1 VNGVSLSSGRSAV
14 NAVRDRVIIA
24 VAAAVITQALVL
36 GMISNIDE
44 AGRDLASEQSPY
56 AFRGAGQWL
65 AEHTPPDS
73 IVFNTDW
80 DEFPMLF
87 YYDTN
92 NSYIVG
98 LDPTYLYDRDHSMW
112 KEYADITLGNVDDP
126 GPAIRD
132 RFGANYVVT
141 DNAHTDF
148 MDTVDQSG
156 GFEKVF
162 SDEYTTVLRVKGPD
176 ERRTEASHSNKDA
189 GNDADG
195 SGDDSDDDDS
205 DK

>member
-1 VNGVSLSSGRSAV
+1 
-14 NAVRDRVIIA
+14 
-24 VAAAVITQALVL
+24 
-36 GMISNIDE
+36 M
-44 AGRDLASEQSPY
+44 
-56 AFRGAGQWL
+56 
-65 AEHTPPDS
+65 AEHTPPGS

-87 YYDTN
+87 YYNTN

-132 RFGANYVVT
+132 RFGADYVVT

-148 MDTVDQSG
+148 MDAVDQSG

-162 SDEYTTVLRVKGPD
+162 SDQYTTVLRVKGPD
-176 ERRTEASHSNKDA
+176 ERRTKASPGDNNNGADA
-189 GNDADG
+189 N
-195 SGDDSDDDDS
+195 GDDGDDEDTDS
-205 DK
+205 NN